1 MRNVVVRTYASV
13 GEVNKQQVLRYAGIN
28 GRETPYL
35 RDMLYEC
42 VDEAIEESL
51 PIFSYHACYRV
62 LTRKEFQKQ
71 IPYAEDSLLLR
82 KKLDVS
88 DEILIFAGTVG
99 INFDRT
105 MRRLGNVAMG
115 KGIIMHAL
123 AAERAEALCDMITKE
138 YEKEELLPN
147 GKFLGD
153 WCCPGY
159 GDFDLVAQRELVRL
173 LKTQT
178 AIGLKL
184 TDEGFMIPSKS
195 GTGVIGI
202 KEKPLDC
209 PILCPNCPDKDCAY
223 RKI

>member
-1 MRNVVVRTYASV
+1 MRNVVIRTYTDV
-13 GEVNKQQVLRYAGIN
+13 GEVNKEQVLRYAGMN

-35 RDMLYEC
+35 RDTLLEC
-42 VDEAIEESL
+42 IDEAIEESL
-51 PIFSYHACYRV
+51 PIFSYKACYRV

-71 IPYAEDSLLLR
+71 IPYAEDSLCLK

-99 INFDRT
+99 VNFDRT

-115 KGIIMHAL
+115 KGLIMHAL
-123 AAERAEALCDMITKE
+123 AAERAEALCDKMTKE
-138 YEKEELLPN
+138 YEAEELLPN

-153 WCCPGY
+153 WSCPGY
-159 GDFDLVAQRELVRL
+159 GDFDLAAQRELVRL

-184 TDEGFMIPSKS
+184 TEEGFMVPSKS

-209 PILCPNCPDKDCAY
+209 PVLCPNCPEIDCKY